1 MVGDGTAL
9 GVLVSWIGSL
19 VELELTLETGS
30 LFVAGVGVSSFT
42 TTLVATGLGDCNERV
57 PVSDDPELET
67 SFSEVPHPVNTI
79 TATTTKTK
87 FTRTK
92 LEFLEGYNQKNI
104 SEFTKYLYPINVHLR
119 QS

>member
-1 MVGDGTAL
+1 MVGDGTGL
-9 GVLVSWIGSL
+9 GVLVGWIGSL
-19 VELELTLETGS
+19 VGVELTLETGS
-30 LFVAGVGVSSFT
+30 LFVTGVGVSSFT

-67 SFSEVPHPVNTI
+67 SFSEVPHPVNKI
-79 TATTTKTK
+79 TATTTTK
-87 FTRTK
+87 FIRTK
-92 LEFLEGYNQKNI
+92 LEFLEGSNQKNI